1 MSNYIS
7 PYKKDHNGNL
17 IKLATNENPYATR
30 MEFVSSLEKDLFNIN
45 RYPETDSLEI
55 KFMLRNI
62 HGIDD
67 ENIILGAGSDE
78 LISLIAMSYIAKDE
92 HSIMSNPSFFR
103 YKQATENMG
112 GCCSLVNS
120 KSFSHDLE
128 LMGLEIK
135 ENTKIIFLCN
145 PNNPTGT
152 FISLDKIE
160 DFIKKVPK
168 SVLVV
173 VDEAYFEYV
182 ENSQSETAINL
193 VNSYANLIVL
203 RSFSK
208 FYGLAGLR
216 VGYAI
221 AQKEII
227 KKLYK
232 YKSPYSV
239 NSLALAA
246 VKTILPHHE
255 SYFISQYLASFK
267 REKEFFYQEL
277 DALNIDYIPS
287 QANFV
292 FANFSEKMTSLLLF
306 LSARNIAIRNC
317 EMFGYPQYARITI
330 GSESENK
337 KLFSAIRDFLSE
349 GGVDD

>member
-7 PYKKDHNGNL
+7 PYKKDHNGSL
-17 IKLATNENPYATR
+17 IKLATNENPYATHV
-30 MEFVSSLEKDLFNIN
+30 EFVSSLEKDLFNIN

-55 KFMLRNI
+55 KSMLGSL
-62 HGIDD
+62 HGVAN

-78 LISLIAMSYIAKDE
+78 LITLIAMSYIAKDE
-92 HSIMSNPSFFR
+92 YSIMSNPSFFR
-103 YKQATENMG
+103 YKQATENVG
-112 GCCSLVNS
+112 GYCSLVNARN
-120 KSFSHDLE
+120 FNHDLE
-128 LMGLEIK
+128 LMAMAIK
-135 ENTKIIFLCN
+135 EETKVVFLCN

-152 FISLDKIE
+152 FIYLDEIE
-160 DFIKKVPK
+160 AFIKKVPK

-182 ENSQSETAINL
+182 ENSRNETSINL
-193 VNSYANLIVL
+193 VRSHDNLIIL

-216 VGYAI
+216 IGYAI
-221 AQKEII
+221 AQNEII
-227 KKLYK
+227 KRLYK

-239 NSLALAA
+239 NSLAISA

-255 SYFISQYLASFK
+255 SYFVSQYLANFK
-267 REKEFFYQEL
+267 REKKFFYQEL
-277 DALNIDYIPS
+277 DGLNIDYIPS

-292 FANFSEKMTSLLLF
+292 FANFSEKMPSLSLF

-337 KLFSAIRDFLSE
+337 KLFSAIRDFLSD